1 MHKLIGILSF
11 PRSSKREEAG
21 VGDYSSNCLLSI
33 DHFDPISVL
42 FKMEKVWLFRYFNDS
57 LHWPKKFI

>member
-1 MHKLIGILSF
+1 VLTFLSLLDASKLVSSMHKLIGILSF

-33 DHFDPISVL
+33 DHFDPFSVL
-42 FKMEKVWLFRYFNDS
+42 FKMEKV
-57 LHWPKKFI
+57 